1 MKKFSTDRDKL
12 EQISNFFRLSAVNF
26 AAKIDVSKD
35 KIYNIRRGVV
45 VNFPP
50 DVLRNIAKC
59 CPEISPYWLI
69 TGEGSMLSGS
79 IEHHNAVAND
89 HSKAIVNH
97 NTSAKAMY
105 YAGQQTATEN
115 QSVAVFLL
123 ANPLAKHCY
132 LGILTALSAV
142 VVRILRRRT
151 S

>member
-89 HSKAIVNH
+89 HSKA
-97 NTSAKAMY
+97 MY

-123 ANPLAKHCY
+123 ANPLAKHGY
-132 LGILTALSAV
+132 LGILTALASV

>member
-1 MKKFSTDRDKL
+1 MKIVNFLTDRQKL
-12 EQISNFFRLSAVNF
+12 EQILNFFRLSAVDF

-97 NTSAKAMY
+97 NENADRDEVLKS
-105 YAGQQTATEN
+105 QQDNKPQLKIN
-115 QSVAVFLL
+115 Q
-123 ANPLAKHCY
+123 
-132 LGILTALSAV
+132 
-142 VVRILRRRT
+142 LRFFCWQIRWQNT
-151 S
+151 VT

>member
-1 MKKFSTDRDKL
+1 MKSVNFLTDRQKL
-12 EQISNFFRLSAVNF
+12 EQISNFFRLSAVDF

-97 NTSAKAMY
+97 NESTGRDEVLKSQ
-105 YAGQQTATEN
+105 QQTIDRLSRIIE
-115 QSVAVFLL
+115 S
-123 ANPLAKHCY
+123 
-132 LGILTALSAV
+132 LT
-142 VVRILRRRT
+142 IK
-151 S
+151 